1 MKYIDYVQLSPIE
14 KFTYKLSSFFKAI
27 PGALAGFFSAIGKF
41 LKSFVQGIGNFFKDY
56 ATYFKTGGP
65 MTKLSYVVMGAG
77 CLAYGQVVKGIIFLL
92 AEILFI
98 VYMATFGGV
107 YISKFGTLGTV
118 GSHVEMSED
127 GFEINVPGDDSML
140 ILLFGTLTLVLIV
153 VFIAVGTDFEN
164 IVDMISHVRL
174 KISRKQQSISVRHQ
188 LARTSEDRLAA
199 VIIGSAVRKKYN
211 HLLPPSV
218 VLIFLTL
225 LYRPMLYPHKIVN
238 KPYCS

>member
-1 MKYIDYVQLSPIE
+1 MSRQILENNAVIHSLLVNRGAPKHGRISARTYSVVNLGNLSRKRRI
-14 KFTYKLSSFFKAI
+14 A
-27 PGALAGFFSAIGKF
+27 
-41 LKSFVQGIGNFFKDY
+41 
-56 ATYFKTGGP
+56 
-65 MTKLSYVVMGAG
+65 VVIS
-77 CLAYGQVVKGIIFLL
+77 AYGKVAALNASVNQREQNSLFN
-92 AEILFI
+92 LFI
-98 VYMATFGGV
+98 VHPHKW
-107 YISKFGTLGTV
+107 I
-118 GSHVEMSED
+118 
-127 GFEINVPGDDSML
+127 
-140 ILLFGTLTLVLIV
+140 IV